1 MGERSLDLRAL
12 LSLQG
17 CLSISGTVATDCVC
31 RFALRLGLVGPAVCL
46 TGGQLLFGKVRSE
59 WSRFGEC
66 FYDSGEVVA
75 LVCDNIMHVHV
86 TLRIFQV
93 DVCLVR
99 KVFQGVTVADVHLKN
114 LGGHDQLR
122 LQVDRVIRLVGCAS
136 WAIFPLG

>member
-17 CLSISGTVATDCVC
+17 RLSISETAATDGVS
-31 RFALRLGLVGPAVCL
+31 RFALRLGLFGPAAWL
-46 TGGQLLFGKVRSE
+46 TGGQLRFGNVGPGL
-59 WSRFGEC
+59 SRFGEC
-66 FYDSGEVVA
+66 FCDSGGVVA
-75 LVCDNIMHVHV
+75 FVCDNIMYVHV
-86 TLRIFQV
+86 TLRLFQV

-114 LGGHDQLR
+114 LGGHDQLL